1 MKEKP
6 AVKAAVKVKSVGTFQ
21 SKTGDLLSPT
31 PQKVEVLAKWVEMS
45 PFGGQKIVGGEWSG
59 GIKG

>member
-1 MKEKP
+1 M
-6 AVKAAVKVKSVGTFQ
+6 KAAVKVKSVGTFQ

-45 PFGGQKIVGGEWSG
+45 PFGVKKLSEGSG
-59 GIKG
+59 GMKG

>member
-1 MKEKP
+1 M
-6 AVKAAVKVKSVGTFQ
+6 KAAVKVKSVGTFQ

-45 PFGGQKIVGGEWSG
+45 PFGVTTLSG
-59 GIKG
+59 GSGGDEEKNPKLI